1 MMKRLI
7 QAAALLLCIGA
18 VNTTKA
24 QSDEDK
30 AYRSSEVAIFNGR
43 DTLRG
48 TLLLPDG
55 KEKPTVVLIIA
66 GSGPTD
72 RNGNQFGMA
81 NNSLRF
87 LAEELATNGIASLRY
102 DKRGVGFS
110 RSNQPESEVVFDDFI
125 EDATLWLTM
134 LKESGNYSKVL
145 VAGHSE
151 GSLIG
156 MVAVQKVSVDGFIS
170 IAGSGQRIDRI
181 LLEQLSQ
188 LPEDMLNDAKI
199 IIDSLVAGY
208 QVKRVNPMQLWLF
221 RPSVQPYL
229 ISWMRID
236 PAVEIGKLSIPIL
249 IAQGTTDIQ
258 VTTENAELLANA
270 NPLAELVIIK
280 GMNHVLKMVEMD
292 REKNMAAYI
301 NPELPV
307 SEELISAIV
316 EFVGD

>member
-1 MMKRLI
+1 MKRLI
-7 QAAALLLCIGA
+7 QVAALMLCIGA

-48 TLLLPDG
+48 TLLLPIS
-55 KEKPTVVLIIA
+55 KVKPAVVLIIA

-110 RSNQPESEVVFDDFI
+110 RSNQAESEVVFDDFI
-125 EDATLWLTM
+125 EDATIWLTM

-170 IAGSGQRIDRI
+170 IAGSGKRIDKI

-188 LPEDMLNDAKI
+188 IPEPMLNDVKI
-199 IIDSLVAGY
+199 IIDSLVQGH
-208 QVKRVNPMQLWLF
+208 QVKRINPMLLSIF

-270 NPLAELVIIK
+270 NPLAELVIIE

-301 NPELPV
+301 NPELPI

>member
-1 MMKRLI
+1 MKRLI
-7 QAAALLLCIGA
+7 QVAALMLCIGA

-48 TLLLPDG
+48 TLLLPIS
-55 KEKPTVVLIIA
+55 KVKPAVVLIIA

-110 RSNQPESEVVFDDFI
+110 RSNQAESEVVFDDFI
-125 EDATLWLTM
+125 EDATIWLTM

-156 MVAVQKVSVDGFIS
+156 MVAVQKVSIDGFIS

-208 QVKRVNPMQLWLF
+208 QVKRINPMLLSLF
-221 RPSVQPYL
+221 RHSVQPYL

-270 NPLAELVIIK
+270 NPLSELVIIE

-301 NPELPV
+301 NPELPI

>member
-1 MMKRLI
+1 MKRLI
-7 QAAALLLCIGA
+7 QVAALLLCTVA
-18 VNTTKA
+18 VYTTKA

-30 AYRSSEVAIFNGR
+30 LYRSSEVAIFNGR

-55 KEKPTVVLIIA
+55 KEKPAVVLIIA

-72 RNGNQFGMA
+72 RNGNQFGMT
-81 NNSLRF
+81 NNSLKF

-110 RSNQPESEVVFDDFI
+110 RSNQPENEVVFDDFI
-125 EDATLWLTM
+125 DDAAKWLTM
-134 LKESGNYSKVL
+134 LKESGNYSKIC

-156 MVAVQKVSVDGFIS
+156 MVATQNVGVDGFIS
-170 IAGSGQRIDRI
+170 IAGSGKRIDKI

-188 LPEDMLNDAKI
+188 IPEPMLNDAKI
-199 IIDSLVAGY
+199 IIDSLATGQ
-208 QVKRVNPMQLWLF
+208 QVKRINPMLLSLF

-229 ISWMRID
+229 ISWMRLD
-236 PAVEIGKLSIPIL
+236 PTVEIGKLTIPIL
-249 IAQGTTDIQ
+249 ITQGTTDIQ
-258 VTTENAELLANA
+258 VSTENAELLAKA
-270 NPLAELVIIK
+270 NPLAQLIVVE
-280 GMNHVLKMVEMD
+280 GMNHVLKMVEME

-301 NPELPV
+301 NPDLPI

-316 EFVGD
+316 EFVGE

>member
-1 MMKRLI
+1 MKRFTLI
-7 QAAALLLCIGA
+7 AALLLCFGA
-18 VNTTKA
+18 AYNTKA
-24 QSDEDK
+24 QSDKDK
-30 AYRSSEVAIFNGR
+30 AFRSSEVAIFNGR

-55 KEKPTVVLIIA
+55 KVKPAVVLIIA

-110 RSNQPESEVVFDDFI
+110 RSNQAESEVVFDDFI
-125 EDATLWLTM
+125 EDAAKWLTM
-134 LKESGNYSKVL
+134 LKKSGNYSKIV

-156 MVAVQKVSVDGFIS
+156 MVAAQKNGVDGYIS
-170 IAGSGQRIDRI
+170 IAGSGKRIDKI

-188 LPEDMLNDAKI
+188 IPEPMLNDAKI
-199 IIDSLVAGY
+199 IIDSLVQGH
-208 QVKRVNPMQLWLF
+208 QVKRINPMLLSIF

-236 PAVEIGKLSIPIL
+236 PTVEIGKLIVPIL

-258 VTTENAELLANA
+258 VSTENAELLAKA
-270 NPLAELVIIK
+270 NPLAELVVVE
-280 GMNHVLKMVEMD
+280 GMNHVLKMVEME
-292 REKNMAAYI
+292 RGKNMAAYT
-301 NPELPV
+301 NPDLPV
-307 SEELISAIV
+307 SKELISAIV
-316 EFVGD
+316 DFVGE

>member
-1 MMKRLI
+1 MKSLI
-7 QAAALLLCIGA
+7 QVAALLLCMGA
-18 VNTTKA
+18 VNITKA

-48 TLLLPDG
+48 TLLLPNAI
-55 KEKPTVVLIIA
+55 EKPAVVLIIA

-81 NNSLRF
+81 NNSLKF

-110 RSNQPESEVVFDDFI
+110 RSNQPESELIFDDFI
-125 EDATLWLTM
+125 DDAAIWLTM
-134 LKESGNYSKVL
+134 LKESGNYSKIY

-151 GSLIG
+151 GSLIA
-156 MVAVQKVSVDGFIS
+156 MVAAQNVSVDGYIS
-170 IAGSGQRIDRI
+170 IAGSGKRIDKI
-181 LLEQLSQ
+181 LLEQLGQ
-188 LPEDMLNDAKI
+188 IPEPMLNDAKI

-208 QVKRVNPMQLWLF
+208 QVKRINPMLLSLF

-258 VTTENAELLANA
+258 VSTENAELLTKA
-270 NPLAELVIIK
+270 NPLAQLLVVE
-280 GMNHVLKMVEMD
+280 GMNHVLKVVEME
-292 REKNMAAYI
+292 REKNMAAYT
-301 NPELPV
+301 NPNLPV
-307 SEELISAIV
+307 AEELVSAIV
-316 EFVGD
+316 DFVVK

>member
-1 MMKRLI
+1 MKRLI
-7 QAAALLLCIGA
+7 QVAALLLCFGA
-18 VNTTKA
+18 AYTTNA
-24 QSDEDK
+24 QSDGDK

-55 KEKPTVVLIIA
+55 KEKPAVVLIIA

-72 RNGNQFGMA
+72 RNGNQFGMT
-81 NNSLRF
+81 NNSLKF

-110 RSNQPESEVVFDDFI
+110 RSNQPESELIFDDFI
-125 EDATLWLTM
+125 NDAAIWLTM
-134 LKESGNYSKVL
+134 LKESGNYSKIC

-156 MVAVQKVSVDGFIS
+156 MVAAQNVGVDGFIS
-170 IAGSGQRIDRI
+170 IAGSGKRIDKI

-188 LPEDMLNDAKI
+188 IPEPMLNDAKI
-199 IIDSLVAGY
+199 IIDSLATGQ
-208 QVKRVNPMQLWLF
+208 QVKRINPMLLSLF

-229 ISWMRID
+229 TSWMRLD
-236 PAVEIGKLSIPIL
+236 PTVELGKLTIPIL

-258 VTTENAELLANA
+258 VSTENAELLAKA
-270 NPLAELVIIK
+270 NPLAQLVVVE
-280 GMNHVLKMVEMD
+280 GMNHVLKMVEME

-301 NPELPV
+301 NPDLPI

-316 EFVGD
+316 EFVGE

>member
-1 MMKRLI
+1 MKRLI
-7 QAAALLLCIGA
+7 QVAALMLCIGA

-48 TLLLPDG
+48 TLLLPIS
-55 KEKPTVVLIIA
+55 KVKPAVVLIIA

-110 RSNQPESEVVFDDFI
+110 RSNQAESEVVFDDFI
-125 EDATLWLTM
+125 EDATIWLTM

-170 IAGSGQRIDRI
+170 IAGSGKRIDKI

-188 LPEDMLNDAKI
+188 IPEPMLNDVKI
-199 IIDSLVAGY
+199 IIDSLVQGH
-208 QVKRVNPMQLWLF
+208 QVKRINPMLLSIF

-270 NPLAELVIIK
+270 NPLSELVIIE

-301 NPELPV
+301 NPELPI

>member
-7 QAAALLLCIGA
+7 QVAALMLCIGA

-48 TLLLPDG
+48 TLLLPIS
-55 KEKPTVVLIIA
+55 KVKPAVVLIIA

-110 RSNQPESEVVFDDFI
+110 RSNQAESEVVFDDFI
-125 EDATLWLTM
+125 EDATIWLTM

-170 IAGSGQRIDRI
+170 IAGSGKRIDKI

-188 LPEDMLNDAKI
+188 IPEPMLNDVKI
-199 IIDSLVAGY
+199 IIDSLVQGH
-208 QVKRVNPMQLWLF
+208 QVKRINPMLLSIF

-270 NPLAELVIIK
+270 NPLSELVIIE

-301 NPELPV
+301 NPELPI